1 VATYNIS
8 FIGAGNV
15 AESLVCGLAAAGHR
29 ILSVASRGGD
39 SARLLAATCG
49 AEWRHDLAVP
59 ENCDIVII
67 SVTDTAVAGVAAAIK
82 AGQGTVIVHTAGS
95 VSLEA
100 LGRTA
105 GAGILYPLQ
114 TFTKGFPPDLR
125 KVPFF
130 IEATDSRTLGMLR
143 DLSEG
148 IGAGAWDCDSE
159 ARRQLHVAA
168 VFTNNFS
175 NFMMTTGAAVA
186 ARAGIDPA
194 LLRPLIEE
202 TARKALRTGP
212 EAAQTGPAVRQDTGT
227 VKSHIDLL
235 SFSPQYQKLYRLV
248 SRMITGHYGKNKR

>member
-1 VATYNIS
+1 MATYNIS

-15 AESLVCGLAAAGHR
+15 AESLVYGLSAAGHR
-29 ILSVASRGGD
+29 IVSVASRGGG
-39 SARLLAATCG
+39 SARLLAETCG
-49 AEWRHDLAVP
+49 AEWRRDLTVP
-59 ENCDIVII
+59 ENCDILII
-67 SVTDTAVAGVAAAIK
+67 SVTDTAVAGVAAGAM
-82 AGQGTVIVHTAGS
+82 AGPGTAVVHTAGS

-100 LGRTA
+100 LGRST
-105 GAGILYPLQ
+105 GAGVLYPLQ

-130 IEATDSRTLGMLR
+130 IEATDASTLGILR
-143 DLSEG
+143 ELGEG
-148 IGAGAWDCDSE
+148 IGSGAWECDSE
-159 ARRQLHVAA
+159 ARKQLHVAA

-175 NFMMTTGAAVA
+175 NFMMTTGEAVA

-212 EAAQTGPAVRQDTGT
+212 EAAQTGPAVRQDKGT

-235 SFSPQYQKLYRLV
+235 SFSPQYQELYRLV
-248 SRMITGHYGKNKR
+248 SRMITGHYSKSKR

>member
-1 VATYNIS
+1 MATYNIS

-29 ILSVASRGGD
+29 ILSIASRGGE

-49 AEWRHDLAVP
+49 AEWRRDLTVP
-59 ENCDIVII
+59 ENCDILII
-67 SVTDTAVAGVAAAIK
+67 CVTDTAVTSVAAGVT
-82 AGQGTVIVHTAGS
+82 AGPGTVIVHTAGS

-100 LGRTA
+100 LDRST
-105 GAGILYPLQ
+105 GAGVLYPLQ
-114 TFTKGFPPDLR
+114 TFTKGYPPDLR
-125 KVPFF
+125 KVPFLT
-130 IEATDSRTLGMLR
+130 EATDSSTLGMLR
-143 DLSEG
+143 ELGVG
-148 IGAGAWDCDSE
+148 IGSGAWECDSE

-175 NFMMTTGAAVA
+175 NFMMTTGEAVA

-202 TARKALRTGP
+202 TARKVLRTGP
-212 EAAQTGPAVRQDTGT
+212 EAAQTGPAVRQDKGT
-227 VKSHIDLL
+227 VKSHIELL

-248 SRMITGHYGKNKR
+248 SRMIADHYSQSKR